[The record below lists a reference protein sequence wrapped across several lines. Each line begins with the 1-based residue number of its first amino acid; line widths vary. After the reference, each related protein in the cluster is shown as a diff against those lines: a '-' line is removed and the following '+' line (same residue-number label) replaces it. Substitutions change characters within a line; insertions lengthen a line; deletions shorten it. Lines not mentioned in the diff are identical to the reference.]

1 MTFEAD
7 VNAWTRKTQARLEAV
22 FKSSVQEVARQAQV
36 PQEKGGN
43 LPVDTG
49 FLRNS
54 GQAALNR
61 MPSGDSFQDASDSAG
76 KQVMDATAV
85 TIARANLGDAI
96 IFGWTAEY
104 APFMEARYAF
114 MRTAAANWRSIVAR
128 EADRIKARVAG

>member
-1 MTFEAD
+1 MSFEAD
-7 VNAWTRKTQARLEAV
+7 VTAWARKTENRLEAV
-22 FKSSVQEVARQAQV
+22 FRSSVQEVARQAQQ
-36 PQEKGGN
+36 PIEKGGN
-43 LPVDTG
+43 MPVDTG

-61 MPSGDSFQDASDSAG
+61 MPSGDSYSDPSDSAG

-96 IFGWTAEY
+96 IFGWTARY

-114 MRTAAANWRSIVAR
+114 MRTAAANWRSIVAK
-128 EADRIKARVAG
+128 EADRIKARATG